1 VQADS
6 AIEQNERMKTL
17 REALTRHGTMSLVE
31 NGSYYLGMKH
41 AQDKQTAVLQDSSQ
55 SSVPQTP
62 PQLGAVAKSWV
73 SQVALKD
80 VGASVVG
87 QLQSVLPGMGRMPT
101 LRGLATAMKAGKNS

>member
-73 SQVALKD
+73 SQAALKD
-80 VGASVVG
+80 VASVVG
-87 QLQSVLPGMGRMPT
+87 HLQSVLPGMGRMPT
-101 LRGLATAMKAGKNS
+101 LRGLATAMKAGKPS